1 MVRLERSERPRIA
14 KLSGPARG
22 TVVLGLI
29 ASGFLAACSRPPAPP
44 ARQTAKEPV
53 DSAVSFVNRVW
64 KVRESSSVAP
74 GTLYTFLWDGT
85 LVIAIAHGKPAL
97 GQWRPA
103 GDGLTVIEEGRPYR
117 ADILR
122 LTREEF
128 SIRLHN
134 PGEPVEITFAPAD
147 QPPLA
152 NPALLLGGGVVS
164 GTVAYRERMALP
176 PGAVIEVQL
185 SDVSVQDVAAPLIAK
200 TTINPEGRQVPLA
213 FELRYDPAQ
222 IDAKRSY
229 AVRATIRSDGQL
241 LFTTTSGS
249 HVITQGNPARVALM
263 LVRATGPAPV
273 APGGI
278 WGTTWRL
285 VDLGGAGVLDGASA
299 TLEFPE
305 PGKAVGNGSCN
316 RFFGPVQV
324 AGDSI
329 TFGPLGSTRMACEQ
343 AVATQEARYLEQL
356 RLAERYGVTGS
367 TLLVYPRGNAK
378 PLRFSRT
385 RP

>member
-1 MVRLERSERPRIA
+1 MVKLERSERPRIA

-44 ARQTAKEPV
+44 AKQTAKEPV
-53 DSAVSFVNRVW
+53 DSAVSLVNRVW
-64 KVRESSSVAP
+64 KVTQSSSGEP

-85 LVIAIAHGKPAL
+85 LVIASAHGKPAL
-97 GQWRPA
+97 GQWRPD

-147 QPPLA
+147 QPPIA
-152 NPALLLGGGVVS
+152 SP
-164 GTVAYRERMALP
+164 
-176 PGAVIEVQL
+176 
-185 SDVSVQDVAAPLIAK
+185 APL
-200 TTINPEGRQVPLA
+200 
-213 FELRYDPAQ
+213 
-222 IDAKRSY
+222 
-229 AVRATIRSDGQL
+229 AT
-241 LFTTTSGS
+241 
-249 HVITQGNPARVALM
+249 
-263 LVRATGPAPV
+263 
-273 APGGI
+273 GGI
-278 WGTTWRL
+278 WGTAWRL
-285 VDLGGAGVLDGASA
+285 VDLGGAGVLDGARA

-324 AGDSI
+324 SGDSI